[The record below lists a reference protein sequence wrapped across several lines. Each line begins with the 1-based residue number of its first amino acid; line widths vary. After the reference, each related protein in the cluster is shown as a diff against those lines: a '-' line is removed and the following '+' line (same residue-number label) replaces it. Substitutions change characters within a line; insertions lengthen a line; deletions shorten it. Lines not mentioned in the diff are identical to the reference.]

1 MDDEVVLLPA
11 KAGEFIARYAKHVQ
25 IHEEGLDKACKEIL
39 TSISTSKLEIPD
51 AGTGIHPNVEHPRAV
66 DWVFVADTLN
76 FCFWSYSGVLKWTVG
91 GHSGYYALEAA
102 LDRAIK
108 EGYDIT
114 NPEYYSKI
122 TTEQLEMIMRGD
134 NEAKIPLFT
143 ERMSVLHET
152 GAILLEKYNG
162 TFTTCLKEANK
173 SALKLLEIIVNNFPS
188 FRDEAVYKGQKLGI
202 YKRAQILVADL
213 WNFFGGK
220 SWGEFEDIDKITM
233 FADYRVPQVLVY
245 FGALSYSDE
254 LMEKLKND
262 ILLQSGSEE
271 EIEIRGCS
279 IHAIELI
286 KKRLEDALKKTG
298 GDIELPNSGLIDY
311 YLWCYRRKYAD
322 EMESIP
328 FHKTLGIYY

>member
-1 MDDEVVLLPA
+1 M
-11 KAGEFIARYAKHVQ
+11 KAGIF
-25 IHEEGLDKACKEIL
+25 
-39 TSISTSKLEIPD
+39 
-51 AGTGIHPNVEHPRAV
+51 
-66 DWVFVADTLN
+66 TL
-76 FCFWSYSGVLKWTVG
+76 FQ
-91 GHSGYYALEAA
+91 
-102 LDRAIK
+102 

-122 TTEQLEMIMRGD
+122 TAEQLKTIMRGD
-134 NEAKIPLFT
+134 NEVKIPLFT

-188 FRDEAVYKGQKLGI
+188 FRDEVVYKGQKLGI

-254 LMEKLKND
+254 LMEKLKN
-262 ILLQSGSEE
+262 GM
-271 EIEIRGCS
+271 
-279 IHAIELI
+279 
-286 KKRLEDALKKTG
+286 
-298 GDIELPNSGLIDY
+298 
-311 YLWCYRRKYAD
+311 YL
-322 EMESIP
+322 
-328 FHKTLGIYY
+328 FHFII